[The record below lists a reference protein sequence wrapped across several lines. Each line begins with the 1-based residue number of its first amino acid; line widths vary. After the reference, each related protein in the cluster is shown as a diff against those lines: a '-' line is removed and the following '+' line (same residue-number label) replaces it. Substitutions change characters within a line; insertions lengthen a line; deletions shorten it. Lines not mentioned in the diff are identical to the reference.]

1 MSNTVHTLQEADIW
15 FRENHSGSVI
25 CVKPGASIDAT
36 CYPDAVAFFTPSA
49 TSVQDLRQ
57 AILAALRSEKPAH
70 SPSLSNI
77 ENERVAMIY
86 RRAVLAVCRAIE
98 ESAIYEELAST
109 GVPLDELNPSHRIG
123 EHLAATRR
131 HFGLIP

>member
-1 MSNTVHTLQEADIW
+1 MNT
-15 FRENHSGSVI
+15 
-25 CVKPGASIDAT
+25 
-36 CYPDAVAFFTPSA
+36 PDP
-49 TSVQDLRQ
+49 RQ
-57 AILAALRSEKPAH
+57 LILAALRSEKPSH
-70 SPSLSNI
+70 SGSLTPL

-109 GVPLDELNPSHRIG
+109 GVPLDELKPTHRIG
-123 EHLAATRR
+123 EHLSATRR